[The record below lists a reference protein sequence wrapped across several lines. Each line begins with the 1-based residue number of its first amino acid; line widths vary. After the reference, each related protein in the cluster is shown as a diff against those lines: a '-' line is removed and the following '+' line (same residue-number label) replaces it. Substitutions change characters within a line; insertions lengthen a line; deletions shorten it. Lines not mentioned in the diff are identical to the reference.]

1 MEIQNNKDYNIKSNL
16 GFNNNFLKLFS
27 KGSHIYNTHIS
38 EESTINTISNSL
50 ICKKKNNINGEINRN
65 NYEKI
70 FININKAFY
79 SLEQLVINDND
90 NDNSGENHIE
100 DTLIKNSPS
109 LKEKNEHNI
118 QNKSNNVNIKEN
130 MQNKMNIESTKK
142 KKSISIPK
150 LDFSMI
156 FDYYQNNQKNQIK
169 IKEKQM
175 ENDEVNCN
183 QKNLK
188 EYIKKH
194 HHHHHHHHYNF
205 QNTKLQL

>member
-16 GFNNNFLKLFS
+16 GYKNISPNNFLKLFS

-38 EESTINTISNSL
+38 EESTNNTISNSL
-50 ICKKKNNINGEINRN
+50 ICKKKNNINEEINRN

-79 SLEQLVINDND
+79 SLEQLVISD
-90 NDNSGENHIE
+90 NDNSGENHVE
-100 DTLIKNSPS
+100 DTLINNSPS

-118 QNKSNNVNIKEN
+118 QNKPNNVNIKEN

-205 QNTKLQL
+205 QNIKF